1 LLTLKNKLKETMSNF
16 ANCDALYVNK
26 QTISYEQLHNMSLF
40 VASLLPQAATQKA
53 DRIALLSHREL
64 TAYAAIIACVM
75 TDKTYVPLNVK
86 APIERLVSMLLT
98 AQINTLVVS
107 AQYQHLAQEIKTHL
121 PVLELILL
129 EESVLFQNASNNI
142 TVIKTAENLSNNIRY
157 IMFTSG
163 STGKPKGVPI
173 SEGNLLAYLDFV
185 VPYCALSADD
195 RASQTFDL
203 TFDLSVHDLFV
214 TWLSGACLYVL
225 PESALFS
232 PGAFIKKHQLTAWFS
247 VPSTGAIM
255 QKFGMLK
262 AHAYPSLKL
271 SLFCGEA
278 LPTSMALAWQKSAP
292 HSKVVNFYGPTE
304 ATIAC
309 GYFELP
315 DDYTEQ
321 QVVPIGKAFD
331 HMSFACSSSEELLI
345 AGAQVTSGY
354 LEATAEM
361 NENFQEVIT
370 EQGKTVTWYHSGD
383 KVTQHEEGYFIYKGR
398 LDEQIKIQGYRVEL
412 PEIEAIAKAFLKNNL
427 VKALVWPKDISS
439 FNKSIF
445 LFVQASKSEDTEQ
458 AIIEHMKN
466 QLPHYMQPKKI
477 IWLASM
483 PLNLN
488 GKIDRNAL
496 RAMLE

>member
-1 LLTLKNKLKETMSNF
+1 MSNN
-16 ANCDALYVNK
+16 ASCDALYVNK
-26 QTISYEQLHNMSLF
+26 QIVSYEQLHSMSLY
-40 VASLLPQAATQKA
+40 VASLLPKASTQKT
-53 DRIALLSHREL
+53 DHIAILSHREI
-64 TAYAAIIACVM
+64 TAYAAIVACVM
-75 TDKTYVPLNVK
+75 ADKTYVPLNVK
-86 APIERLVSMLLT
+86 APKERLVSMLLT

-107 AQYQHLAQEIKTHL
+107 VQYQHLAIEIKTHL
-121 PVLELILL
+121 PALELILI
-129 EESVLFQNASNNI
+129 EESKLFLNASNHI
-142 TVIKTAENLSNNIRY
+142 TPFETAEKLSNSIRY

-185 VPYCALSADD
+185 VPYCELSSDD

-292 HSKVVNFYGPTE
+292 NSKVVNFYGPTE

-309 GYFELP
+309 GYFEVP
-315 DDYTEQ
+315 NDYNEQ
-321 QVVPIGKAFD
+321 QVVPIGKAFE
-331 HMSFACSSSEELLI
+331 HMSFAMSSNEELLI
-345 AGAQVTSGY
+345 AGEQVTSGY
-354 LEATAEM
+354 LEATVKM
-361 NENFQEVIT
+361 NENFRQELS
-370 EQGKTVTWYHSGD
+370 EQGKNVTWYYSGD
-383 KVTQHEEGYFIYKGR
+383 KVAQHEDGYFIYKGR
-398 LDEQIKIQGYRVEL
+398 LDEQVKIQGYRVEL

-427 VKALVWPKDISS
+427 VKALVWPKEISS
-439 FNKSIF
+439 FNKSIY
-445 LFVQASKSEDTEQ
+445 LFVQASKNEDTEQ

-477 IWLASM
+477 VWLTSM